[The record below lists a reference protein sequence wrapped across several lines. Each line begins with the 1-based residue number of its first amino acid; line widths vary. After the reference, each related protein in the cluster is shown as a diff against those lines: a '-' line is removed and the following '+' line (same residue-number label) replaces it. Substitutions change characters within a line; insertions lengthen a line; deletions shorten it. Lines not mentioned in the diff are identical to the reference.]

1 MVKDDIGQGQDI
13 HPTVA
18 VGKNG
23 VTDQVIKEIVRQ
35 IARKKTIKVKLHG
48 ESKILRSEIARELA
62 DKSGTRL
69 VELRGFT
76 VILTRKKKKP

>member
-1 MVKDDIGQGQDI
+1 MVRDSIGQGQEI
-13 HPTVA
+13 SPTVA

-23 VTDQVIKEIVRQ
+23 VTDQVIEEIVRQ
-35 IARKKTIKVKLHG
+35 ISKKKTIKVKLHG

-62 DKSGTRL
+62 NRSGTRL

-76 VILTRKKKKP
+76 VILTRKIKK

>member
-1 MVKDDIGQGQDI
+1 MVRKNIGQGRDF

-23 VTDQVIKEIVRQ
+23 VTDQVIEEIVRQ
-35 IARKKTIKVKLHG
+35 ISMKRTIKVKLHG

-62 DKSGTRL
+62 KRSGTRL

-76 VILTRKKKKP
+76 VILTRKKKH